1 MSVVAFVGRVVVY
14 TITGCPHCLA
24 AKALLR
30 DKSIPYLE
38 VGALHEIYVSG
49 VAHVVNKVFAK
60 VSKKISKVKIE
71 KVWH

>member
-1 MSVVAFVGRVVVY
+1 MS
-14 TITGCPHCLA
+14 L
-24 AKALLR
+24 
-30 DKSIPYLE
+30 
-38 VGALHEIYVSG
+38 GALFTAFRVTEAIEVNLINLMISRISHKVTPC